1 MKHGDMIKCVM
12 IQLCKYLA
20 GLSYLALYVLSCYKL
35 FGLTATFLIVGVQLL
50 VAGWLVWGNDPC
62 ARLEYALRPSTSI

>member
-50 VAGWLVWGNDPC
+50 VHQYNQHLPDDMYHSKNK
-62 ARLEYALRPSTSI
+62 TSYD